1 MLDNH
6 GDMTVTAGC
15 GNGAPQWIA
24 QKAAPELIGKQL
36 KTGFPFSLIS
46 SINVKH
52 VGGYDHCGDNASAWA
67 QHAGDPN
74 YNLLNECCLASGH
87 PTYRTHTLSH
97 TYTTHTRARAHTY
110 THT

>member
-52 VGGYDHCGDNASAWA
+52 VGGYDQYGV
-67 QHAGDPN
+67 
-74 YNLLNECCLASGH
+74 LSGFLVRH
-87 PTYRTHTLSH
+87 RSFGAVVLS
-97 TYTTHTRARAHTY
+97 
-110 THT
+110 